1 MLNLNGSSLF
11 FERIKFLYD
20 KMNNKKKQKTKKNNL
35 KIHKMNVNSPFTFFK
50 KT

>member
-20 KMNNKKKQKTKKNNL
+20 KMNNKKKKKNLKNSQNTRQFSIYFFQENL
-35 KIHKMNVNSPFTFFK
+35 TL
-50 KT
+50 